1 MVVVTLQQVIDER
14 ISFLV
19 EQINPNNKPEIN
31 STFQIQIDAIRYA
44 SNDLQQV
51 EAIIMQ
57 KKELLK
63 NSMDIKETDRLLAEL
78 EASELLQA
86 QIVILALD
94 NGEAIYSFINKNF

>member
-1 MVVVTLQQVIDER
+1 MVVVTLQQIIDER

-31 STFQIQIDAIRYA
+31 STFQIQIDAIRTA
-44 SNDLQQV
+44 SNDLEQV

-63 NSMDIKETDRLLAEL
+63 NSMDIKETDRLLAKL
-78 EASELLQA
+78 EALELLQA

-94 NGEAIYSFINKNF
+94 NR

>member
-1 MVVVTLQQVIDER
+1 MVVVTLQQIIDER

-31 STFQIQIDAIRYA
+31 SIFQIQIDAIRTA
-44 SNDLQQV
+44 SNDLEQV

-63 NSMDIKETDRLLAEL
+63 NSMDIKETDRLLAKL
-78 EASELLQA
+78 EALELLQA

-94 NGEAIYSFINKNF
+94 NR